1 MKKAIAVVVLLAS
14 TAAFTVGCT
23 AGDVRSGSRGVG
35 VGIGAGDPWYPG
47 WPGPR
52 HPERPLPD
60 YPPPGNIPDEP
71 GYPDIG
77 APAEPPQNPNPPPR
91 RPVRPPGA
99 HCDKWGCWDPTQPNS
114 VVSTWEA
121 SHLATSSVAARLAKK
136 YSIPMNAAQRISQS
150 FADVNAHGMNA
161 FYAMG
166 LTEEDMKGFMKRR
179 LPAEA
184 SIKTAAGKLGLSEQK
199 TRGVLTQMMRE
210 FYAQAANV
218 KSEYWQRCMAD
229 GQWKTDRNQSCSKTF
244 WPGCSPEKGAQFCY

>member
-1 MKKAIAVVVLLAS
+1 MKKAIAVVLLMAS
-14 TAAFTVGCT
+14 TAVFTVGCT

-52 HPERPLPD
+52 QPERPWPED
-60 YPPPGNIPDEP
+60 P

-77 APAEPPQNPNPPPR
+77 APEESPHTPNDPPR
-91 RPVRPPGA
+91 RPVRPPGS

-121 SHLATSSVAARLAKK
+121 STLASSTVSTRLSKK
-136 YSIPMNAAQRISQS
+136 YQIPLSAANKISKS
-150 FADVNAHGMNA
+150 FADVNAKGMEA

-179 LPAEA
+179 LPAES
-184 SIKTAAGKLGLSEQK
+184 SIKTASVKLGMSEQK
-199 TRGVLTQMMRE
+199 TQKMLTQMMRE
-210 FYAQAANV
+210 FFAQASNV
-218 KSEYWQRCMAD
+218 KSEYWQRCMTD
-229 GQWKTDRNQSCSKTF
+229 GHWKTDRNQSCSQTF